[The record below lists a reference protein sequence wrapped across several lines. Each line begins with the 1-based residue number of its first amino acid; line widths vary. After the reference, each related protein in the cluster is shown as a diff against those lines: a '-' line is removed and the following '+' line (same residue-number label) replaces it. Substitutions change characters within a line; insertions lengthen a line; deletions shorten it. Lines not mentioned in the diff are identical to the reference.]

1 MTQPASPARQ
11 KTAVRAPLLA
21 ACILAAAI
29 INVALLLIFKAAG
42 ADFVN
47 TVGVQVGVANVLVMT
62 VVPLLVGFAV
72 VAFAS
77 RRNPAFL
84 RIGRWVGIGLALL
97 TIVMT
102 ATVGFDSL
110 GFIGLALMHIVVAA
124 AIAVGLRPAKR

>member
-1 MTQPASPARQ
+1 MAQPASPALR
-11 KTAVRAPLLA
+11 KTTVRAPLVA
-21 ACILAAAI
+21 TCILAAAI

-62 VVPLLVGFAV
+62 VVPLLGGFAV

-102 ATVGFDSL
+102 AAVGFDPI

-124 AIAVGLRPAKR
+124 AIAVGLRPATR